1 MLLIFLVRLFHDIP
15 QLDKLLSLECL
26 SNIYFVLGSMTEDFL
41 CNQVILLNNRPL
53 GQKNIDPVTV
63 FDQLFLYAL
72 ESNSR
77 NEQ

>member
-1 MLLIFLVRLFHDIP
+1 P

-53 GQKNIDPVTV
+53 GQKNIDPVTLY
-63 FDQLFLYAL
+63 DQLFLYVL
-72 ESNSR
+72 ESNRR
-77 NEQ
+77 NWH